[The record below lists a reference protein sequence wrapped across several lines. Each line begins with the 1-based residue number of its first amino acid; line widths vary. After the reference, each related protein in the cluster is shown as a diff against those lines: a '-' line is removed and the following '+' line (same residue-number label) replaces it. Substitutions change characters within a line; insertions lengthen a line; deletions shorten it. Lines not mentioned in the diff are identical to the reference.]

1 MLPDVSVA
9 TLRSQWPA
17 ASDGVVSGMVA
28 AWPAVAAHY
37 GLATKLRA
45 AHFWGQISWE
55 CGGGT
60 ELRESGHYT
69 AAGIMRVFGVG
80 SSSSARVSRDE
91 AERLAE
97 QAKSDKGRALFNR
110 VYGLGNPKK
119 AAELGNSEPDD
130 GWLYRG
136 AGALNSTGR
145 AAFLRIGRAIG
156 RDLVGDPDLADDPEI
171 ALWMGA
177 EEYVELGCLAHA
189 DADDTRAET
198 LRINGGLNGLA
209 GRIRLIEAWK
219 RLLA

>member
-1 MLPDVSVA
+1 MVPDVSVA
-9 TLRSQWPA
+9 MLHSQWSA
-17 ASDGVVSGMVA
+17 AQGKVINGMAA

-80 SSSSARVSRDE
+80 SGASAKVSPEE
-91 AERLAE
+91 AVRLAE
-97 QAKSDKGRALFNR
+97 QAKSDNGRALFNR

-119 AAELGNSEPDD
+119 AAELGNSGPDD

-145 AAFLRIGRAIG
+145 AAFLRIGKAIG
-156 RDLVGDPDLADDPEI
+156 RDLVGDPGLADDPEI

-177 EEYVELGCLAHA
+177 EDYVELGCLAHA

-198 LRINGGLNGLA
+198 LRINGGVDGLA
-209 GRIRLIEAWK
+209 GRIRLIGAWK